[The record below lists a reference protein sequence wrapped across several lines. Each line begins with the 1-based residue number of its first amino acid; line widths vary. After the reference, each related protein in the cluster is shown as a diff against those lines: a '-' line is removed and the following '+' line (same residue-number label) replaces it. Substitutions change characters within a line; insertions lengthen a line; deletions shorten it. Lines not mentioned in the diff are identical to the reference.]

1 MRFGIDVDWAW
12 IEFRLDLELIWNE
25 FKLDVDLN
33 FDLDCISIGFGLD

>member
-12 IEFRLDLELIWNE
+12 IDFRLDLELIWNG

>member
-33 FDLDCISIGFGLD
+33 FDLDCISIGFGLN